1 MFAGSP
7 YQQTLGEKGQTC
19 GFYVLNEDGSYKFV
33 ELAGI
38 PKHIDLKMSTI
49 AKSFSTF
56 DFSCVKGN
64 IIHKIYDVEVDRVL
78 DAKISQKITDWGP
91 YEELLP
97 DYEVDIE
104 ADTAAKMQNETISL
118 IKKSKLDYIRNYVD
132 NIDKK
137 VLDEQ
142 KLEREKLFK
151 ILEKYYQAVSD
162 E

>member
-1 MFAGSP
+1 
-7 YQQTLGEKGQTC
+7 
-19 GFYVLNEDGSYKFV
+19 
-33 ELAGI
+33 
-38 PKHIDLKMSTI
+38 MSTI